1 MALPEGFLQELRD
14 NNDII
19 SVAQSYVELKHS
31 GSTYSCRCPFHTE
44 KTPSCHFYPQTQ
56 SFYCFG
62 CGAGGDVVN
71 FIRLIESLDY
81 IEAVRFL
88 AQRAGMPMP
97 EDANDQSAQK
107 RRRLY
112 EMNRAAGK
120 YFFKKLFSPE
130 GKAGLDYL
138 LNRGLSIE
146 TIKRFGLGFAEDD
159 YHKLHLYMRGLGYSD
174 FELADGALLAQ
185 NNNKVYDKFRNR
197 VMFPIVDLRGNIVGF
212 GGRTLSEDKKTPKY
226 LNSDETMVFKKRGM
240 LFALNYA
247 KNSKADYFILCEG
260 YMDVISMHQAG
271 FDSAVASLG
280 TSFTSEQANLIS
292 RMGKKEVIL
301 SYDSDEAGQKAA
313 SRGINLFA
321 EAGVNARVLKM
332 DGAKDPDEYIKK
344 FGGDAFRSLIENS
357 GSAIAYEMDKLAKGL
372 DLHTDDGKSAFIKK
386 AVMFLAGINNPL
398 DREVY
403 ISRAARI
410 SDIPAD
416 TVRTAVDAQIRKNG
430 FYAKKRE
437 TGELIHPNKKDT
449 VNPDALKTPREEK
462 AERGIIS
469 FLFHN
474 PDKLDIVEKRLSGGF
489 VTEFNKSV
497 YEFLTKKLKM
507 GLSPDISAF
516 NEEFDSA
523 QMGRITGIVN
533 DAVFAFDEAALND
546 YIEVLNRFNE
556 KKEQKQVL
564 EMTND
569 ELRQFAASQK
579 EKKK

>member
-31 GSTYSCRCPFHTE
+31 GSTFSCRCPFHTE

-112 EMNRAAGK
+112 EMNREAGK
-120 YFFKKLFSPE
+120 YFYKKLFSPE

-138 LNRGLSIE
+138 LNRGLSLE

-159 YHKLHLYMRGLGYSD
+159 FHKLHFYMKGLGFSD
-174 FELADGALLAQ
+174 FELADAALLAQ
-185 NNNKVYDKFRNR
+185 NNNKMYDKFRNR

-226 LNSDETMVFKKRGM
+226 LNSDETQVFKKRSM

-332 DGAKDPDEYIKK
+332 EGAKDPDEYIKK
-344 FGGDAFRSLIENS
+344 FGADAFRTLIEKS
-357 GSAIAYEMDKLAKGL
+357 GSAIAYEMDKLANGL

-386 AVMFLAGINNPL
+386 AVVFLAGINNPL

-403 ISRAARI
+403 ISRAARLC
-410 SDIPAD
+410 DIPAD
-416 TVRTAVDAQIRKNG
+416 TVRRAVDSQIRKNG

-462 AERGIIS
+462 AERGIIC

-474 PDKLDIVEKRLSGGF
+474 PDKLELVEKRLSGGF
-489 VTEFNKSV
+489 ATEFNKNV
-497 YEFLTKKLKM
+497 YEFLKKKLKM

-533 DAVFAFDEAALND
+533 DAAFAFDEAALND
-546 YIEVLNRFNE
+546 YIEVLNRFSE
-556 KKEQKQVL
+556 KKEQKQIL

-569 ELRQFAASQK
+569 ELLRFAASQK

>member
-19 SVAQSYVELKHS
+19 SVAQSYVELKRS

-71 FIRLIESLDY
+71 FIRMIESLDY

-112 EMNRAAGK
+112 EMNRVAGK
-120 YFFKKLFSPE
+120 YFFSKLFSPE

-138 LNRGLSIE
+138 RNRGLSIE

-159 YHKLHLYMRGLGYSD
+159 YHKLHFYMKGLGYSD

-185 NNNKVYDKFRNR
+185 NNNKMYDKFRNR

-226 LNSDETMVFKKRGM
+226 LNSDETQVFKKRGM

-332 DGAKDPDEYIKK
+332 EGAKDPDEFIKK
-344 FGGDAFRSLIENS
+344 FGADAFRSLIENS
-357 GSAIAYEMDKLAKGL
+357 GSAIAYELDKLAKGL

-386 AVMFLAGINNPL
+386 AVVFLAGINNPL

-410 SDIPAD
+410 SEIPAD
-416 TVRTAVDAQIRKNG
+416 TVRRAVDAQIRKNG

-437 TGELIHPNKKDT
+437 TGELIHPNRKDT

-474 PDKLDIVEKRLSGGF
+474 PDKLESVEKRLSGEF
-489 VTEFNKSV
+489 VTEFNKCV
-497 YEFLTKKLKM
+497 YDFLTKKLKM

-533 DAVFAFDEAALND
+533 DAAFAFDEAALND

-556 KKEQKQVL
+556 KKEQK
-564 EMTND
+564 EAKDMTND
-569 ELRQFAASQK
+569 ELLKFAASQK